1 MMRLRRSRPHDEI
14 EVCVDVTCQRCHMIR
29 HRNETVETQRAGSTL
44 PYLADTEQSWKN
56 ATMLYERLHPV

>member
-1 MMRLRRSRPHDEI
+1 
-14 EVCVDVTCQRCHMIR
+14 MIR